1 MMRNRPYPPM
11 AVISEI
17 ISEITISHIIG
28 KNTSVRPQ
36 LHKTAVM
43 AEQTMTMTSSGMC
56 HACLTLARVSVQRE
70 LSVCMVMYVPDDV
83 LCAAT
88 EKANKAKEGERDV
101 PILDDGR
108 AHDGMLYVAH
118 RA

>member
-1 MMRNRPYPPM
+1 MH
-11 AVISEI
+11 
-17 ISEITISHIIG
+17 T
-28 KNTSVRPQ
+28 
-36 LHKTAVM
+36 
-43 AEQTMTMTSSGMC
+43 
-56 HACLTLARVSVQRE
+56 
-70 LSVCMVMYVPDDV
+70 
-83 LCAAT
+83 AT